1 MSSGGTFQTEIGL
14 DHSLGTSRRAK
25 RPQRLEDVEF
35 AFDVAGPS
43 PMPVVNVDDVLD
55 TVLKDTAFPSQESH
69 LVCDALF
76 RSKSC
81 RNIIQDTFWW
91 ARDALLLDEEDRSQ
105 EVQKQLFDRIS
116 DNYVALLMRVPPERT
131 ATFFER
137 FWDVLA
143 QCVYRS
149 FVEAFPKSFVLFG
162 DAFKRALIDACS
174 TWCNGIVPSKPSFK
188 HWPADPTPTGSSAT
202 HSMAGHS
209 LAASLGTEHQNA
221 SDARGTGTTTWMRA
235 ASSLTTLGMSPMM
248 SNFMAHERT
257 KRLVTHRM
265 KLSHAAE
272 RPLVPRK
279 PGAAP
284 QRRLKVVRSQAEAV
298 IAATDRRS
306 AILHEYQA
314 QREKRLR
321 KIGAL
326 RRAHASE
333 QELAKTKAMMVL
345 TGDVQ
350 EYSNYLASLNNND

>member
-14 DHSLGTSRRAK
+14 DHSRGPSRRAK
-25 RPQRLEDVEF
+25 RPQRLEDVDF
-35 AFDVAGPS
+35 VFDVAGPS
-43 PMPVVNVDDVLD
+43 PLPVVNVDDVLD
-55 TVLKDTAFPSQESH
+55 TVLKDTAFPSHESH

-76 RSKSC
+76 RSQSC
-81 RNIIQDTFWW
+81 RNVIQDTFWW
-91 ARDALLLDEEDRSQ
+91 ARDALLLDEEDRSA
-105 EVQKQLFDRIS
+105 EVQKRLFDRIS
-116 DNYVALLMRVPPERT
+116 DNYVALLMRVPPVRT

-143 QCVYRS
+143 QCVHRS

-162 DAFKRALIDACS
+162 DAFKRSLIDACS

-188 HWPADPTPTGSSAT
+188 HWPADPTPAGSG
-202 HSMAGHS
+202 MAGQS
-209 LAASLGTEHQNA
+209 LAASLGTDKHGA
-221 SDARGTGTTTWMRA
+221 AGARGEGRTATWMRA
-235 ASSLTTLGMSPMM
+235 ASSSTALGLSPMM

-265 KLSHAAE
+265 KLSHAVE

-284 QRRLKVVRSQAEAV
+284 PRRLKVVRSQAEAV
-298 IAATDRRS
+298 VAATDRRS